1 MGRACDRDRVPRS
14 GLDALAEIDGSLY
27 IEEATALLSLTGLE
41 ALAHVGVA
49 VYVTGSGI
57 VDVDGLSGLTTLD
70 GYLDFEF
77 NPALESLAGLSG
89 LTEVPSDLLLYG
101 NGALTSLTGLNSVT
115 RAGSMLWVVD
125 NDALTSLDGLS
136 ALTEVADD
144 LHVSDNAALCD
155 DEVDALLAQLPSF
168 SADIYRDGNTGACP

>member
-1 MGRACDRDRVPRS
+1 M
-14 GLDALAEIDGSLY
+14 
-27 IEEATALLSLTGLE
+27 
-41 ALAHVGVA
+41 
-49 VYVTGSGI
+49 
-57 VDVDGLSGLTTLD
+57 
-70 GYLDFEF
+70 
-77 NPALESLAGLSG
+77 
-89 LTEVPSDLLLYG
+89 PSDLLLYG
-101 NGALTSLTGLNSVT
+101 NGALTSLTGLDNVT